1 MSDYLVRA
9 RAKDAGVRA
18 LVCVTTELVQE
29 AARRH
34 QTTPAASVALGRTLT
49 GAVLLGALLKVR
61 QRVALK
67 YEGSGPLQK
76 VLAEADSYGRVRGYV
91 TAPDVDLLLV
101 NGQFDLETGIGRAG
115 LLTVVKDV
123 RLKELAESIT
133 PLTAS
138 DFNQDLQ
145 AYFEQSEQIATAVQ
159 VGEVLDAA
167 GLMVLAGGLLI
178 QELPTP
184 NQTGAVA
191 TLQERL
197 QELPPVA
204 ALLAQGHTPED
215 VLALV
220 FADVPYELLEQRPLH
235 FACDCSWERTRQ
247 ALASI
252 GPAEIAHLLE
262 TDGEA
267 VVHCHYCH
275 ESYLFNEF
283 ELEVL
288 LAELS
293 ADS

>member
-1 MSDYLVRA
+1 
-9 RAKDAGVRA
+9 
-18 LVCVTTELVQE
+18 LVCVTTELVHE
-29 AARRH
+29 AAQRH
-34 QTTPAASVALGRTLT
+34 ETSPAASVALGRTLT
-49 GAVLLGALLKVR
+49 GAVLLGALLKVK

-67 YEGSGPLQK
+67 YEGSGPWHK
-76 VLAEADSYGRVRGYV
+76 ILAEADSYGRVRGYV
-91 TAPDVDLLLV
+91 TTPEDDLPLV
-101 NGQFDLETGIGRAG
+101 NGQFELENGIGRAG
-115 LLTVVKDV
+115 LLTVVKDL

-133 PLTAS
+133 PLAYS

-145 AYFEQSEQIATAVQ
+145 AYFDQSEQIATAVQ
-159 VGEVLDAA
+159 VGEVLDDA
-167 GLMVLAGGLLI
+167 GQIVVAGGLLI
-178 QELPTP
+178 QELPAP
-184 NQTGAVA
+184 AETGMVAV
-191 TLQERL
+191 LEERL
-197 QELPPVA
+197 QELPPIA
-204 ALLAQGHTPED
+204 ALLAQGNTPED

-220 FADVPYELLEQRPLH
+220 FGDVPYELLEQRPLQ

-275 ESYLFNEF
+275 ESYLFNAF

-293 ADS
+293 ADESADS